1 MKEIYIYKI
10 KVEMSGNKFKLDN
23 FFNKVYTEIMART
36 IDNLGIEIS
45 NRYAE
50 DQSTLDEKLI
60 KESRQMPFAI
70 GIDSTSPSFS
80 QEFTLLFGLELRGA
94 RIALFLPPLGYF
106 AQRRRLF
113 TNQLMPILGSEEKI
127 EAQELR
133 IKGIPSSGEDEEESK
148 QGKQDQE
155 ETLIPIFA
163 DTVKKE
169 KRILLNLL
177 SLIHKYDQDLIDI
190 NSRRSQYHKG

>member
-1 MKEIYIYKI
+1 MRHIYIKKI
-10 KVEMSGNKFKLDN
+10 KVEMGGNKFKLDK
-23 FFNKVYTEIMART
+23 FFSNVYTELMART

-80 QEFTLLFGLELRGA
+80 QEFTLLFGLELRGTQ
-94 RIALFLPPLGYF
+94 IALFQPPLGYF

-113 TNQLMPILGSEEKI
+113 TNQLMPTLGSEEKI
-127 EAQELR
+127 EAQEQR
-133 IKGIPSSGEDEEESK
+133 IKGIPAGSDEEESK

-155 ETLIPIFA
+155 EAPIPIFA
-163 DTVKKE
+163 DTVKRE
-169 KRILLNLL
+169 QRILLNLL
-177 SLIHKYDQDLIDI
+177 TLIHKYDQDLIDI

>member
-1 MKEIYIYKI
+1 MR
-10 KVEMSGNKFKLDN
+10 GNKFKLDK
-23 FFNKVYTEIMART
+23 FFSNVYTETMART

-94 RIALFLPPLGYF
+94 RIALFQAPLGYF

-113 TNQLMPILGSEEKI
+113 TRQLMPILGSEEKI

-133 IKGIPSSGEDEEESK
+133 IKGIAAGEDEDEEESK
-148 QGKQDQE
+148 QPGQE
-155 ETLIPIFA
+155 QGEAKEEAPQTPIPIFA
-163 DTVKKE
+163 DTVKRE

>member
-1 MKEIYIYKI
+1 MSGIYIQKI

-50 DQSTLDEKLI
+50 DQSTIDEKLI
-60 KESRQMPFAI
+60 RESRQMPFSV

-80 QEFTLLFGLELRGA
+80 QEFALLFGLELRGA
-94 RIALFLPPLGYF
+94 RIALFQAPLGYF

-127 EAQELR
+127 EAQEVR
-133 IKGIPSSGEDEEESK
+133 IKGIPSSGEDEDESK
-148 QGKQDQE
+148 KGKEEQE
-155 ETLIPIFA
+155 ETLVPIFA